1 MRIKKKIILFLEI
14 FLLSWICI
22 YPISIN
28 YIQGGAP
35 GANYSVKINKL
46 TKTIH
51 TKEEHGDSTVGGKGS
66 YSENNIKLTDDEYK
80 KVIKILIFKG
90 AIFPFTQSREYLA
103 EALCD
108 ISKGDEMFAEIE
120 NGKNGYLSE
129 DDINNDGKV
138 THREFGD
145 TWLDAILEE

>member
-1 MRIKKKIILFLEI
+1 MKKKIILVLVI
-14 FLLSWICI
+14 FLLIWIFI

-35 GANYSVKINKL
+35 GGSYSVKLNKL
-46 TKTIH
+46 TKTIY
-51 TKEEHGDSTVGGKGS
+51 TKEVHGDSTVGGEGGF
-66 YSENNIKLTDDEYK
+66 SENSIKLTDNEYK

-90 AIFPFTQSREYLA
+90 AIFPFTQNREYLA

-108 ISKGDEMFAEIE
+108 ISKGDEIFAEIE
-120 NGKNGYLSE
+120 NGKNGYLSK
-129 DDINNDGKV
+129 DDMNNDGKV

-145 TWLDAILEE
+145 SWLDTILDE